1 MMERISIDDGERIRQ
16 ILDELEEEEDLEE
29 QDNLEIL
36 SDFDDSDEDPD
47 FSPNEEEIDLIEEIR
62 NIEAGNKKRK
72 KDSDGKVPKK
82 KKNNETN
89 VSPASVT
96 KEQTSFSALLVP
108 ENNEFIGKNGF
119 QWRMQPIKQVCK
131 TKSKNIVH
139 IRPGPTKNT
148 NPDPVSCLELFLT
161 EDIIDEM
168 ILRTNE
174 EMERQRQNYKI
185 INSTLRDTCNE
196 EFRAFVGLLI
206 LAAVLKDNHL
216 SAKLLFDSDY
226 CGDRYRATL
235 SRERFLFLT
244 YCLRFDDRETREERR
259 AQSKLAPIK
268 EVWGAFVSNCTENYK
283 PSSYCTIDEQ
293 LVGFRGRCP
302 FRVYMN
308 NKSNKYGLKIV
319 MICDNATKYMIK
331 AIPYLGKGT
340 TPEGVA
346 VADHFVQLLVDE
358 MRGTNRNITMD
369 NWFVS
374 VPLVTR
380 LREDY
385 GLTVVGTIKKTKEI
399 FHLSLLT

>member
-1 MMERISIDDGERIRQ
+1 
-16 ILDELEEEEDLEE
+16 
-29 QDNLEIL
+29 
-36 SDFDDSDEDPD
+36 
-47 FSPNEEEIDLIEEIR
+47 
-62 NIEAGNKKRK
+62 
-72 KDSDGKVPKK
+72 
-82 KKNNETN
+82 
-89 VSPASVT
+89 
-96 KEQTSFSALLVP
+96 
-108 ENNEFIGKNGF
+108 
-119 QWRMQPIKQVCK
+119 MQPIKQVCK

-302 FRVYMN
+302 FRVYMS
-308 NKSNKYGLKIV
+308 NKPNKYGLKIV